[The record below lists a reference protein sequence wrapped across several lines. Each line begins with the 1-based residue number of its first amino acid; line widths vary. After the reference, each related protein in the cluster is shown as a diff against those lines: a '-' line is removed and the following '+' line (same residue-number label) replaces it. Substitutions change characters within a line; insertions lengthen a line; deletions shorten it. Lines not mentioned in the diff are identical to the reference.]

1 MKRWLAIIGVVAG
14 LGGCGGDK
22 KAAPEPQACE
32 VDDDCPAGQVCS
44 DEGACI
50 QRRGPAPPARSNN
63 PTPDKVKRE
72 AEDRVRRGTERR
84 DDAIETLDP

>member
-1 MKRWLAIIGVVAG
+1 MKWWLAMLGVVAG

-22 KAAPEPQACE
+22 KAAPEQQACE
-32 VDDDCPAGQVCS
+32 VDDDCPTGQAC
-44 DEGACI
+44 DDDGACTR
-50 QRRGPAPPARSNN
+50 RRGAVEPARSNN
-63 PTPDKVKRE
+63 VTPDKVKRE